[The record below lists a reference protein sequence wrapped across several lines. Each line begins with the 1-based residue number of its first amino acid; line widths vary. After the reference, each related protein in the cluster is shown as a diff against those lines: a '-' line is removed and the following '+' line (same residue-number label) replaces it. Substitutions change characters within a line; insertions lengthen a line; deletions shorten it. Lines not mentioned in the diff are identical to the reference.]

1 MIFPSRGKSW
11 RTVTAAGRTP
21 SQAEEGEK
29 LILSFPG
36 PKDWTIIIN
45 PQAGNKVFPLKKELI
60 SMTSRI
66 SGFYKLAPSKRL
78 IAVAEQAALGP
89 QEIDQVEKGLSLDQA
104 DKMTEN
110 VIGLFQVPLGIAT
123 NFVIDGREV
132 LIPMATEEP
141 SVIAAASNG
150 ARMTRE
156 AGGFFTS
163 STGPVMR
170 AQIQATG
177 IADPF
182 SARQSILLHK
192 DELTRMANDKDP
204 MLVKYG
210 GGVKDIEVYVID
222 SKMGPMVVTH
232 LIVDCRDAMGANAVN
247 TMAEALAPRIEQ
259 ITGGRVYLRI
269 ISNLADLRLVRAKAV
284 FKAEEIGGH
293 EVVDGILLAAELAQ
307 VDPYRAATH
316 NKGIMNG
323 VTAVVLATGN
333 DTRAVEAGAHAFAS
347 STGSYRSLTR
357 YEKNSDGDLVGT
369 IEMPVAVGLVG
380 GATRVHP
387 VAKTAVKI
395 LGVKSAD
402 DLSRI
407 IASVGLCQNF
417 AALRALASEGIQRG
431 HMSLHAKNVAVQAG
445 AKCDLIDIIA
455 ARMAAERR
463 ISVDRAVELM
473 AELDEKSKEKA

>member
-1 MIFPSRGKSW
+1 MLFIHVR
-11 RTVTAAGRTP
+11 
-21 SQAEEGEK
+21 EE
-29 LILSFPG
+29 
-36 PKDWTIIIN
+36 
-45 PQAGNKVFPLKKELI
+45 LK

-66 SGFYKLAPSKRL
+66 SGFYKLAPSERL
-78 IAVAEQAALGP
+78 MAVAEQAPLGKE
-89 QEIDQVEKGLSLDQA
+89 EIAQVETGLSLDQA
-104 DKMTEN
+104 DKMAEN

-150 ARMTRE
+150 ARMARE

-177 IADPF
+177 ICDPF
-182 SARQSILLHK
+182 AARQAILLHK

-210 GGVKDIEVYVID
+210 GGVKDIEVHVID

-259 ITGGRVYLRI
+259 ITDGRVYLRI
-269 ISNLADLRLVRAKAV
+269 ISNLADLRLVRSKAV

-347 STGSYRSLTR
+347 ISGRYKSLTR
-357 YEKNSDGDLVGT
+357 YEKNRDGDLVGT

-445 AKCDLIDIIA
+445 AKCDLIEIIA

-463 ISVDRAVELM
+463 ISVDRAAELI
-473 AELDEKSKEKA
+473 AELDEKAKEKA

>member
-1 MIFPSRGKSW
+1 MHVR
-11 RTVTAAGRTP
+11 
-21 SQAEEGEK
+21 EE
-29 LILSFPG
+29 LRF
-36 PKDWTIIIN
+36 
-45 PQAGNKVFPLKKELI
+45 
-60 SMTSRI
+60 MTSRI
-66 SGFYKLAPSKRL
+66 SGFYKLAPSERL
-78 IAVAEQAALGP
+78 KAVAVQAALGR
-89 QEIDQVEKGLSLDQA
+89 EEMAQVESGLLLDQA
-104 DKMTEN
+104 DKMVEN
-110 VIGLFQVPLGIAT
+110 VIGMFQVPLGIAT

-150 ARMTRE
+150 AKMARE
-156 AGGFFTS
+156 AGGFSTS

-177 IADPF
+177 IEDPF
-182 SARQSILLHK
+182 AARQAILLHK
-192 DELTRMANDKDP
+192 DELTRMANEKDP

-222 SKMGPMVVTH
+222 SRLGPMVVTH

-259 ITGGRVYLRI
+259 ITKGRVYLRI

-347 STGSYRSLTR
+347 KTGRYRSLTR
-357 YEKNSDGDLVGT
+357 YEKNRDGDLVGS
-369 IEMPVAVGLVG
+369 IEVPVAVGLVG

-402 DLSRI
+402 ELSRI

-431 HMSLHAKNVAVQAG
+431 HMSLHAKNVAAQAG
-445 AKCDLIDIIA
+445 AKCDLIEIIA

-473 AELDEKSKEKA
+473 AELDSKAGEKA

>member
-1 MIFPSRGKSW
+1 
-11 RTVTAAGRTP
+11 
-21 SQAEEGEK
+21 
-29 LILSFPG
+29 
-36 PKDWTIIIN
+36 
-45 PQAGNKVFPLKKELI
+45 
-60 SMTSRI
+60 MTSRI
-66 SGFYKLAPSKRL
+66 SGFYRLAPSERL
-78 IAVAEQAALGP
+78 AAAAEQTSIGKE
-89 QEIDQVEKGLSLDQA
+89 EIDQVERGLSLDQA
-104 DKMTEN
+104 DKMVEN
-110 VIGLFQVPLGIAT
+110 VVGMFQVPLGVAT

-150 ARMTRE
+150 ARMARE
-156 AGGFFTS
+156 GGGFVTT

-177 IADPF
+177 IVDPY
-182 SARQSILLHK
+182 SARQAILHHK
-192 DELTRMANDKDP
+192 DELMKMANDKDP
-204 MLVKYG
+204 MLVRFG
-210 GGVKDIEVYVID
+210 GGVKDIEVQVID
-222 SKMGPMVVTH
+222 SRLGPMVVTH

-269 ISNLADLRLVRAKAV
+269 ISNLADLRLARARAV

-333 DTRAVEAGAHAFAS
+333 DTRAVEAGAH
-347 STGSYRSLTR
+347 SYAAIDGRYKSLTR
-357 YEKNSDGDLVGT
+357 YEKNRDGDLVGS

-407 IASVGLCQNF
+407 IAAVGLCQNF

-445 AKCDLIDIIA
+445 AKCDMIEIVA

-473 AELDEKSKEKA
+473 AELNDKAKGNT

>member
-1 MIFPSRGKSW
+1 MLFMLVR
-11 RTVTAAGRTP
+11 
-21 SQAEEGEK
+21 EE
-29 LILSFPG
+29 LR
-36 PKDWTIIIN
+36 
-45 PQAGNKVFPLKKELI
+45 

-66 SGFYKLAPSKRL
+66 SGFYKLAPSERL
-78 IAVAEQAALGP
+78 LAVAEQAALGP
-89 QEIDQVEKGLSLDQA
+89 EEIAQVKTGLSLDQA
-104 DKMTEN
+104 DKMVEN
-110 VIGLFQVPLGIAT
+110 AIGMFQVPLGIAT

-150 ARMTRE
+150 AKMARE

-177 IADPF
+177 IGDPF
-182 SARQSILLHK
+182 AARQAILLHK
-192 DELTRMANDKDP
+192 DELMRMANDKDP

-269 ISNLADLRLVRAKAV
+269 ISNLADLRLVRSKAV

-347 STGSYRSLTR
+347 IAGRYKSLTH
-357 YEKNSDGDLVGT
+357 YEKNRDGDLVGT
-369 IEMPVAVGLVG
+369 IEMPIAIGLVG

-445 AKCDLIDIIA
+445 AKCDLIEIIA

-473 AELDEKSKEKA
+473 AELDEKAKGKT

>member
-1 MIFPSRGKSW
+1 MES
-11 RTVTAAGRTP
+11 
-21 SQAEEGEK
+21 
-29 LILSFPG
+29 
-36 PKDWTIIIN
+36 
-45 PQAGNKVFPLKKELI
+45 
-60 SMTSRI
+60 SRI
-66 SGFYKLAPSKRL
+66 PGFYKLPPEERL
-78 IAVAEQAALGP
+78 KVIEEMTGLSGDDVAQLEAGLGIEQA
-89 QEIDQVEKGLSLDQA
+89 DRMV
-104 DKMTEN
+104 EN
-110 VIGLFQVPLGIAT
+110 VIGTFQVPLGIAT
-123 NFVIDGREV
+123 NFIIDGRE
-132 LIPMATEEP
+132 LAIPMATEEP

-150 ARMTRE
+150 ARMARE
-156 AGGFFTS
+156 GGGFVTS
-163 STGPVMR
+163 STGPIMR

-182 SARQSILLHK
+182 AARQEILAHK
-192 DELTRMANDKDP
+192 DELTKMANDKDP
-204 MLVKYG
+204 MLVKFG

-222 SKMGPMVVTH
+222 SRVGPMVVTH

-269 ISNLADLRLVRAKAV
+269 ISNLADLRLSRAKAV
-284 FKAEEIGGH
+284 FKAEEIGGQ
-293 EVVDGILLAAELAQ
+293 EVVDGIIQAAALAE

-323 VTAVVLATGN
+323 ATAVVMATGN
-333 DTRAVEAGAHAFAS
+333 DTRAVEAGAHSFAS
-347 STGSYRSLTR
+347 KSGMYKSLTR
-357 YEKNSDGDLVGT
+357 YEKNKEGDLVGT

-402 DLSRI
+402 ELSRI
-407 IASVGLCQNF
+407 IASVGLAQNF

-445 AKCDLIDIIA
+445 ARCDLVEIIA

-463 ISVDRAVELM
+463 ISVDRATELIK
-473 AELDEKSKEKA
+473 ELDKS

>member
-1 MIFPSRGKSW
+1 MES
-11 RTVTAAGRTP
+11 
-21 SQAEEGEK
+21 
-29 LILSFPG
+29 
-36 PKDWTIIIN
+36 
-45 PQAGNKVFPLKKELI
+45 
-60 SMTSRI
+60 SRI
-66 SGFYKLAPSKRL
+66 PGFYKLPPEERL
-78 IAVAEQAALGP
+78 KVIEEMTGLSGDDVAQLTAGLGVEQA
-89 QEIDQVEKGLSLDQA
+89 DRMV
-104 DKMTEN
+104 EN
-110 VIGLFQVPLGIAT
+110 VIGTFQVPLGIAT
-123 NFVIDGREV
+123 NFIIDGRE
-132 LIPMATEEP
+132 LAIPMATEEP

-150 ARMTRE
+150 ARMARE
-156 AGGFFTS
+156 GGGFVTS
-163 STGPVMR
+163 STGPIMR

-182 SARQSILLHK
+182 AARQEILAHK
-192 DELTRMANDKDP
+192 DELTKMANDKDP
-204 MLVKYG
+204 MLVKFG

-222 SKMGPMVVTH
+222 SRVGPMVVTH

-269 ISNLADLRLVRAKAV
+269 ISNLADLRLSRAKAV
-284 FKAEEIGGH
+284 FKAEEIGGQ
-293 EVVDGILLAAELAQ
+293 EVVDGIIQAAALAE

-323 VTAVVLATGN
+323 ATAVVMATGN
-333 DTRAVEAGAHAFAS
+333 DTRAVEAGAHSFAS
-347 STGSYRSLTR
+347 KSGMYKSLTR
-357 YEKNSDGDLVGT
+357 YEKNKEGDLVGT

-402 DLSRI
+402 ELSRI
-407 IASVGLCQNF
+407 IASVGLAQNF

-445 AKCDLIDIIA
+445 ARCDLVEIIA

-463 ISVDRAVELM
+463 ISVDRATELIK
-473 AELDEKSKEKA
+473 ELDKS

>member
-1 MIFPSRGKSW
+1 LES
-11 RTVTAAGRTP
+11 
-21 SQAEEGEK
+21 
-29 LILSFPG
+29 
-36 PKDWTIIIN
+36 
-45 PQAGNKVFPLKKELI
+45 
-60 SMTSRI
+60 SRI
-66 SGFYKLAPSKRL
+66 PGFYKLPPEERL
-78 IAVAEQAALGP
+78 KVIEEMTGLSGDDVAQLTAGLGVEQA
-89 QEIDQVEKGLSLDQA
+89 DRMV
-104 DKMTEN
+104 EN
-110 VIGLFQVPLGIAT
+110 VIGTFQVPLGIAT
-123 NFVIDGREV
+123 NFIIDGRE
-132 LIPMATEEP
+132 LAIPMATEEP

-150 ARMTRE
+150 ARMARE
-156 AGGFFTS
+156 GGGFVTS
-163 STGPVMR
+163 STGPIMR

-182 SARQSILLHK
+182 AARQEILAHK
-192 DELTRMANDKDP
+192 DELTKMANDKDP
-204 MLVKYG
+204 MLVKFG

-222 SKMGPMVVTH
+222 SRVGPMVVTH

-269 ISNLADLRLVRAKAV
+269 ISNLADLRLSRAKAV
-284 FKAEEIGGH
+284 FKAEEIGGP
-293 EVVDGILLAAELAQ
+293 EVVDGIIQAAALAE

-323 VTAVVLATGN
+323 ATAVVMATGN
-333 DTRAVEAGAHAFAS
+333 DTRAVEAGAHSFAS
-347 STGSYRSLTR
+347 KSGMYKSLTR
-357 YEKNSDGDLVGT
+357 YEKNKEGDLVGT

-402 DLSRI
+402 ELSRI
-407 IASVGLCQNF
+407 IASVGLAQNF

-445 AKCDLIDIIA
+445 ARCDLVEIIA

-463 ISVDRAVELM
+463 ISVDRATELIK
-473 AELDEKSKEKA
+473 ELDKS

>member
-1 MIFPSRGKSW
+1 MPVR
-11 RTVTAAGRTP
+11 
-21 SQAEEGEK
+21 EE
-29 LILSFPG
+29 LR
-36 PKDWTIIIN
+36 
-45 PQAGNKVFPLKKELI
+45 

-66 SGFYKLAPSKRL
+66 SGFYKLAPSERL
-78 IAVAEQAALGP
+78 KAAAEQAALG
-89 QEIDQVEKGLSLDQA
+89 QEEIAQVESGLLLDQA
-104 DKMTEN
+104 DKMVEN
-110 VIGLFQVPLGIAT
+110 VVGMFQVPLGIAT

-150 ARMTRE
+150 AKMARE
-156 AGGFFTS
+156 AGGFSTS

-177 IADPF
+177 IEDPF
-182 SARQSILLHK
+182 AARQAILLHK
-192 DELTRMANDKDP
+192 DELTRMANEKDP

-222 SKMGPMVVTH
+222 SRLGPMVVTH

-269 ISNLADLRLVRAKAV
+269 ISNLADLRLVRSRAV

-347 STGSYRSLTR
+347 ITGRYRSLTR
-357 YEKNSDGDLVGT
+357 YEKNRDGDLVGS

-387 VAKTAVKI
+387 VAKAAVKI

-402 DLSRI
+402 ELSRI
-407 IASVGLCQNF
+407 IASAGLCQNF

-445 AKCDLIDIIA
+445 AKCDLIEIIA

-473 AELDEKSKEKA
+473 AELDLKAGEKA

>member
-1 MIFPSRGKSW
+1 
-11 RTVTAAGRTP
+11 
-21 SQAEEGEK
+21 
-29 LILSFPG
+29 
-36 PKDWTIIIN
+36 
-45 PQAGNKVFPLKKELI
+45 
-60 SMTSRI
+60 MTSRI
-66 SGFYKLAPSKRL
+66 TGFYKLPPSERL
-78 IAVAEQAALGP
+78 AAVAEQAAIGAE
-89 QEIDQVEKGLSLDQA
+89 EIAQVKTGLLLDQA

-110 VIGLFQVPLGIAT
+110 VIGMFQVPLGIAT
-123 NFVIDGREV
+123 NFIIDGREV

-150 ARMTRE
+150 ARMARE
-156 AGGFFTS
+156 AGGFLTS
-163 STGPVMR
+163 STAPVMR
-170 AQIQATG
+170 ALIQATG
-177 IADPF
+177 IGDPF
-182 SARQSILLHK
+182 AARQAILLQK
-192 DELTRMANDKDP
+192 DDLMRMANEKDP

-210 GGVKDIEVYVID
+210 GGVKDIEVHVID
-222 SKMGPMVVTH
+222 SKMGMMVVTH

-269 ISNLADLRLVRAKAV
+269 ISNLADLRLARAKAV

-293 EVVDGILLAAELAQ
+293 EVVDGILLAAELAN

-347 STGSYRSLTR
+347 IAGHYKSLTHF
-357 YEKNSDGDLVGT
+357 EKNKDGDLVGT

-407 IASVGLCQNF
+407 IVSVGLCQNF

-445 AKCDLIDIIA
+445 AKCDLIEIIA

-473 AELDEKSKEKA
+473 AELDEKTKENA

>member
-1 MIFPSRGKSW
+1 
-11 RTVTAAGRTP
+11 
-21 SQAEEGEK
+21 
-29 LILSFPG
+29 
-36 PKDWTIIIN
+36 
-45 PQAGNKVFPLKKELI
+45 
-60 SMTSRI
+60 MTSRI
-66 SGFYKLAPSKRL
+66 SGFYKLAPSERL

-89 QEIDQVEKGLSLDQA
+89 EEIVQVQTGLLLDQA

-150 ARMTRE
+150 ARMARE
-156 AGGFFTS
+156 TGGFFTS

-170 AQIQATG
+170 ALIQATG
-177 IADPF
+177 IGDPF
-182 SARQSILLHK
+182 AARQAILLHK
-192 DELTRMANDKDP
+192 DDLMRMANDKDP

-269 ISNLADLRLVRAKAV
+269 ISNLADLRLVRSKAV

-293 EVVDGILLAAELAQ
+293 EVVDGILLAAELAE

-347 STGSYRSLTR
+347 IDGRYKSLTR
-357 YEKNSDGDLVGT
+357 YEKNRDGDLVGT

-402 DLSRI
+402 ELSRI

-445 AKCDLIDIIA
+445 AKCDLIEIIA

-463 ISVDRAVELM
+463 ISVDRAVQLM
-473 AELDEKSKEKA
+473 AELDEKAKEIT

>member
-1 MIFPSRGKSW
+1 
-11 RTVTAAGRTP
+11 
-21 SQAEEGEK
+21 
-29 LILSFPG
+29 
-36 PKDWTIIIN
+36 
-45 PQAGNKVFPLKKELI
+45 
-60 SMTSRI
+60 MTSRI
-66 SGFYKLAPSKRL
+66 SGFYKLAPSERL

-89 QEIDQVEKGLSLDQA
+89 EEIAQVQTGLSLDQA
-104 DKMTEN
+104 DKMAEN
-110 VIGLFQVPLGIAT
+110 VIGLIQVPLGIAT

-150 ARMTRE
+150 ARMARE
-156 AGGFFTS
+156 AGGFLTS

-170 AQIQATG
+170 ALIQATG
-177 IADPF
+177 MGDPF
-182 SARQSILLHK
+182 AARQAILLHK
-192 DELTRMANDKDP
+192 DELMRMANDKDP

-269 ISNLADLRLVRAKAV
+269 ISNLADLRLVRSKAV

-347 STGSYRSLTR
+347 IAGRYKSLTR
-357 YEKNSDGDLVGT
+357 YEKNRDGDLVGT

-445 AKCDLIDIIA
+445 AKCDLIEIIA

-473 AELDEKSKEKA
+473 AELDEKTKEKT

>member
-1 MIFPSRGKSW
+1 M
-11 RTVTAAGRTP
+11 
-21 SQAEEGEK
+21 
-29 LILSFPG
+29 
-36 PKDWTIIIN
+36 
-45 PQAGNKVFPLKKELI
+45 
-60 SMTSRI
+60 
-66 SGFYKLAPSKRL
+66 
-78 IAVAEQAALGP
+78 AEQVAVGSE
-89 QEIDQVEKGLSLDQA
+89 EISQVERGLVLDQA
-104 DKMTEN
+104 EKMVEN
-110 VIGLFQVPLGIAT
+110 VIGMFQVPLGIAT
-123 NFVIDGREV
+123 NFVIDGQEV

-150 ARMTRE
+150 ARMARGG
-156 AGGFFTS
+156 GGFLTS

-177 IADPF
+177 IDDPF
-182 SARQSILLHK
+182 AARQAILLHK
-192 DELTRMANDKDP
+192 DELMAMANELDP

-222 SKMGPMVVTH
+222 SRLGPMVVTH

-259 ITGGRVYLRI
+259 IAGGRVYLRI
-269 ISNLADLRLVRAKAV
+269 ISNLADLRLARAKAV
-284 FKAEEIGGH
+284 FRAEDIGGP
-293 EVVDGILLAAELAQ
+293 EVVDGIILAAELAV

-333 DTRAVEAGAHAFAS
+333 DTRAVEAGAHSYAS
-347 STGSYRSLTR
+347 RTGRYMSLTR
-357 YEKNSDGDLVGT
+357 YERNRDGDLVGT
-369 IEMPVAVGLVG
+369 IELPVAVGLVG

-407 IASVGLCQNF
+407 IAAVGLCQNF

-431 HMSLHAKNVAVQAG
+431 HMSLHARNVAVQAG
-445 AKCDLIDIIA
+445 AKCDFIELVA

-463 ISVDRAVELM
+463 INVDRA
-473 AELDEKSKEKA
+473 AELIRELEDRGQEGV

>member
-1 MIFPSRGKSW
+1 M
-11 RTVTAAGRTP
+11 
-21 SQAEEGEK
+21 
-29 LILSFPG
+29 
-36 PKDWTIIIN
+36 
-45 PQAGNKVFPLKKELI
+45 
-60 SMTSRI
+60 
-66 SGFYKLAPSKRL
+66 
-78 IAVAEQAALGP
+78 AEQACLGIE
-89 QEIDQVEKGLSLDQA
+89 EISQVETGLLLDQA
-104 DKMTEN
+104 EKMVEN
-110 VIGLFQVPLGIAT
+110 VIGVFQVPLGIAT

-150 ARMTRE
+150 ARMARG
-156 AGGFFTS
+156 AGGFSTS

-182 SARQSILLHK
+182 AARQAILLHK
-192 DELTRMANDKDP
+192 DELTEMANDKDP

-222 SKMGPMVVTH
+222 SRLGPMVVTH

-269 ISNLADLRLVRAKAV
+269 ISNLADMRLVRAKAV
-284 FKAEEIGGH
+284 FRAEDIGGP
-293 EVVDGILLAAELAQ
+293 EVVDGIILAAELAV

-347 STGSYRSLTR
+347 ISGRYMSLTR
-357 YEKNSDGDLVGT
+357 YEKNRDGDLVGT
-369 IEMPVAVGLVG
+369 IELPVAVGLVG

-407 IASVGLCQNF
+407 IAAVGLCQNF

-431 HMSLHAKNVAVQAG
+431 HMSLHARNVAVQAG
-445 AKCDLIDIIA
+445 AKCDLIEIIA

-473 AELDEKSKEKA
+473 QELDEKAKEKT

>member
-1 MIFPSRGKSW
+1 
-11 RTVTAAGRTP
+11 
-21 SQAEEGEK
+21 
-29 LILSFPG
+29 
-36 PKDWTIIIN
+36 
-45 PQAGNKVFPLKKELI
+45 
-60 SMTSRI
+60 MTSRI
-66 SGFYKLAPSKRL
+66 SGFYKLAPSERL

-89 QEIDQVEKGLSLDQA
+89 EEIAQVQTGLSLDQA
-104 DKMTEN
+104 DKMAEN
-110 VIGLFQVPLGIAT
+110 VIGLIQVPLGIAT

-150 ARMTRE
+150 ARMARE

-170 AQIQATG
+170 ALIQATG
-177 IADPF
+177 MGDPF
-182 SARQSILLHK
+182 AARQAILLHK
-192 DELTRMANDKDP
+192 DELMRMANDKDP

-222 SKMGPMVVTH
+222 SKMGMMVVTH

-269 ISNLADLRLVRAKAV
+269 ISNLADLRLVRSKAV

-347 STGSYRSLTR
+347 IAGRYKSLTR
-357 YEKNSDGDLVGT
+357 YEKNRDGDLVGT

-402 DLSRI
+402 ELSRI

-445 AKCDLIDIIA
+445 AKCDLIEIIA

-473 AELDEKSKEKA
+473 AELDEKTKEKT

>member
-1 MIFPSRGKSW
+1 M
-11 RTVTAAGRTP
+11 
-21 SQAEEGEK
+21 
-29 LILSFPG
+29 
-36 PKDWTIIIN
+36 
-45 PQAGNKVFPLKKELI
+45 
-60 SMTSRI
+60 
-66 SGFYKLAPSKRL
+66 
-78 IAVAEQAALGP
+78 AEQATIGS
-89 QEIDQVEKGLSLDQA
+89 EDISQVERGLLLDQA
-104 DKMTEN
+104 EKMVEN
-110 VIGLFQVPLGIAT
+110 VIGMFQVPLGVAT
-123 NFVIDGREV
+123 NFLIDGQEV

-150 ARMTRE
+150 ARMARGG
-156 AGGFFTS
+156 GGFFTS

-177 IADPF
+177 IDDPF
-182 SARQSILLHK
+182 AARQAILLHK
-192 DELTRMANDKDP
+192 DDLMAMANELDP

-222 SKMGPMVVTH
+222 SRLGPMVVTH

-269 ISNLADLRLVRAKAV
+269 ISNLADLRLARARAV
-284 FKAEEIGGH
+284 FRAEDIGGP
-293 EVVDGILLAAELAQ
+293 EVVDGIILAAELAAI
-307 VDPYRAATH
+307 DPYRAATH

-333 DTRAVEAGAHAFAS
+333 DTRAVEAGAHSYAS
-347 STGSYRSLTR
+347 RTGRYMSLTR
-357 YEKNSDGDLVGT
+357 YERNRDGDLVGT
-369 IEMPVAVGLVG
+369 IELPVAVGLVG

-387 VAKTAVKI
+387 VAKTTVKI

-402 DLSRI
+402 HLSRI
-407 IASVGLCQNF
+407 IAAVGLCQNF

-431 HMSLHAKNVAVQAG
+431 HMSLHARNVAVQAG
-445 AKCDLIDIIA
+445 AKCDLIELVA

-463 ISVDRAVELM
+463 INVDRAAQLIRELEETG
-473 AELDEKSKEKA
+473 AEGV

>member
-1 MIFPSRGKSW
+1 
-11 RTVTAAGRTP
+11 
-21 SQAEEGEK
+21 
-29 LILSFPG
+29 
-36 PKDWTIIIN
+36 
-45 PQAGNKVFPLKKELI
+45 
-60 SMTSRI
+60 MTSRI
-66 SGFYKLAPSKRL
+66 AGFYKLAPSDRL
-78 IAVAEQAALGP
+78 IAVAEQAALGKE
-89 QEIDQVEKGLSLDQA
+89 EISQVEMGLSLDQA
-104 DKMTEN
+104 DKMVEN
-110 VIGLFQVPLGIAT
+110 VIGLFQVPLGVAT
-123 NFVIDGREV
+123 NFVIDGKEV

-150 ARMTRE
+150 AKMARE
-156 AGGFFTS
+156 GGGFVTS

-177 IADPF
+177 IGDPF
-182 SARQSILLHK
+182 AARQAILLHK
-192 DELTRMANDKDP
+192 DELTRMANEKDP

-222 SKMGPMVVTH
+222 SKLGPMVVTH
-232 LIVDCRDAMGANAVN
+232 LIVDCRDAMGANAIN

-284 FKAEEIGGH
+284 FKTEEIGGH

-323 VTAVVLATGN
+323 VTATVLVTGN
-333 DTRAVEAGAHAFAS
+333 DTRAVEAGAHSFAS
-347 STGSYRSLTR
+347 ISGRYKALTR
-357 YEKNSDGDLVGT
+357 YEKNKDGDLVGT

-407 IASVGLCQNF
+407 IAAVGLCQNF

>member
-1 MIFPSRGKSW
+1 
-11 RTVTAAGRTP
+11 
-21 SQAEEGEK
+21 
-29 LILSFPG
+29 
-36 PKDWTIIIN
+36 
-45 PQAGNKVFPLKKELI
+45 
-60 SMTSRI
+60 MTSRI
-66 SGFYKLAPSKRL
+66 SGFYKLAPSERL

-89 QEIDQVEKGLSLDQA
+89 EEIAQVQTGLSLDQA
-104 DKMTEN
+104 DKMAEN
-110 VIGLFQVPLGIAT
+110 VIGLIQVPLGIAT

-150 ARMTRE
+150 ARMARE
-156 AGGFFTS
+156 AGGFLTS

-170 AQIQATG
+170 ALIQATG
-177 IADPF
+177 MGDPF
-182 SARQSILLHK
+182 AARQAILLHK
-192 DELTRMANDKDP
+192 DELMRMANDKDP

-269 ISNLADLRLVRAKAV
+269 ISNLADLRLVRSKAV

-347 STGSYRSLTR
+347 IAGRYKSLTR
-357 YEKNSDGDLVGT
+357 YEKNRDGDLVGT

-402 DLSRI
+402 ELSRI

-445 AKCDLIDIIA
+445 AKCDLIEIIA

-473 AELDEKSKEKA
+473 AELDEKTKEKT